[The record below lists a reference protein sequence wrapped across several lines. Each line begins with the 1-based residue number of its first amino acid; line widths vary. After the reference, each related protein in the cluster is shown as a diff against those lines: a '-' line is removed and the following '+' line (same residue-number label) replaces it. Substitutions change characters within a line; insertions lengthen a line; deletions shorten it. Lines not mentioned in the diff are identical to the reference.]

1 MGGNVDKVKALI
13 IAAVVCIIA
22 SLTAVTCHY
31 QSEATRL
38 QEELTTTQGALKTAS
53 NTIQQMKE
61 RNAELSKL
69 DKRYHDEI
77 KAIRSD
83 IADLRTGIDNG
94 TIRLRVNAVPMR
106 TDSNTGTSSRID
118 GATCEPTAGATQSY
132 LSLREQLKTKDA
144 QIIGLQDYIKNICL
158 KGSDNHESNR

>member
-1 MGGNVDKVKALI
+1 MDKVKALI
-13 IAAVVCIIA
+13 IAAVVCIIT

-53 NTIQQMKE
+53 KTIQQMKE

-83 IADLRTGIDNG
+83 IADLRAGIDNG
-94 TIRLRVNAVPMR
+94 SIRLRVNATPVRVSGP
-106 TDSNTGTSSRID
+106 TGTASAID

>member
-1 MGGNVDKVKALI
+1 MDKVKTLI
-13 IAAVVCIIA
+13 IAVVVCIVVGLVA
-22 SLTAVTCHY
+22 ALSHC
-31 QSEATRL
+31 QSVINTM
-38 QEELTTTQGALKTAS
+38 QSELTTTQGALKTAS

-94 TIRLRVNAVPMR
+94 TIRLRVNATPVRVSDP
-106 TDSNTGTSSRID
+106 TGSASAID

-144 QIIGLQDYIKNICL
+144 QITGLQDYIKTQCL
-158 KGSDNHESNR
+158 RKE

>member
-1 MGGNVDKVKALI
+1 MDKVKALI
-13 IAAVVCIIA
+13 IAVIVCIVA
-22 SLTAVTCHY
+22 GLTAALCHY
-31 QSEATRL
+31 QSTINTL
-38 QEELTTTQGALKTAS
+38 QTELTTTQGALKTAS

-106 TDSNTGTSSRID
+106 TDSNSGTSSRID
-118 GATCEPTAGATQSY
+118 GATCEPTSGAAQSY

-144 QIIGLQDYIKNICL
+144 QITGLQDYIKTQCL
-158 KGSDNHESNR
+158 RKE

>member
-1 MGGNVDKVKALI
+1 MKTLI
-13 IAAVVCIIA
+13 IAVVVCIIA
-22 SLTAVTCHY
+22 SLTAVTCYY
-31 QSEATRL
+31 QGEAARL
-38 QEELTTTQGALKTAS
+38 QEEVTVTKGALKTAS

-94 TIRLRVNAVPMR
+94 TIKLRVNAVPMR
-106 TDSNTGTSSRID
+106 TDSNTGAASRID
-118 GATCEPTAGATQSY
+118 GASCRLTPDAESAY

-144 QIIGLQDYIKNICL
+144 QITGLQDYIKTQCL
-158 KGSDNHESNR
+158 RKE

>member
-1 MGGNVDKVKALI
+1 MDKIKALI
-13 IAAVVCIIA
+13 IAVVVCIIVG
-22 SLTAVTCHY
+22 LTAALCQTQGTV
-31 QSEATRL
+31 TRL

-83 IADLRTGIDNG
+83 IADLRSGINSG
-94 TIRLRVNAVPMR
+94 AIRLHVNAIPVR
-106 TDSNTGTSSRID
+106 VSDATGTASRID
-118 GATCEPTAGATQSY
+118 GATCRPTASAQSNY
-132 LSLREQLKTKDA
+132 LSLREQLKEKDA
-144 QIIGLQDYIKNICL
+144 KITGLQGYINTQCL
-158 KGSDNHESNR
+158 RKE

>member
-1 MGGNVDKVKALI
+1 MDKIKALI
-13 IAAVVCIIA
+13 IAVVVCIIA
-22 SLTAVTCHY
+22 GLTAVTCYY
-31 QSEATRL
+31 QGEAARL
-38 QEELTTTQGALKTAS
+38 QEEVTVTKGALKTAS
-53 NTIQQMKE
+53 KTIQQMKE

-106 TDSNTGTSSRID
+106 TDSNPGTSSRID
-118 GATCEPTAGATQSY
+118 GATCEPTAGAAQSY

-144 QIIGLQDYIKNICL
+144 QIIGLQDYIKTICL

>member
-1 MGGNVDKVKALI
+1 MKTLI
-13 IAAVVCIIA
+13 IAVVVCIIVG
-22 SLTAVTCHY
+22 LTAALCQTQGAV
-31 QSEATRL
+31 TRL

-94 TIRLRVNAVPMR
+94 TIRLRVNAIPVRVSDP
-106 TDSNTGTSSRID
+106 TGTASAID
-118 GATCEPTAGATQSY
+118 GAACRLTPDAESAY
-132 LSLREQLKTKDA
+132 LSLREQLKEKDA
-144 QIIGLQDYIKNICL
+144 KITALQGYIKTQCL
-158 KGSDNHESNR
+158 RKE

>member
-13 IAAVVCIIA
+13 IAVVVCIIA
-22 SLTAVTCHY
+22 GLTAVTCYY
-31 QSEATRL
+31 QGEAARL
-38 QEELTTTQGALKTAS
+38 QEEVTVTKGALKTAS

-94 TIRLRVNAVPMR
+94 TIRLRVNAIPVR
-106 TDSNTGTSSRID
+106 VSDSTGSASSID
-118 GATCEPTAGATQSY
+118 GASCRLTPDAESAY
-132 LSLREQLKTKDA
+132 LSLREQLKEKDA
-144 QIIGLQDYIKNICL
+144 KITALQDYIKTQCL
-158 KGSDNHESNR
+158 RKE

>member
-1 MGGNVDKVKALI
+1 MGGNVDKIKALI
-13 IAAVVCIIA
+13 IAVVVCIIVG
-22 SLTAVTCHY
+22 LTAALCQTQGTV
-31 QSEATRL
+31 TRL

-83 IADLRTGIDNG
+83 IADLRSGIDSG
-94 TIRLRVNAVPMR
+94 AIRLHVNAIPVRVPDA
-106 TDSNTGTSSRID
+106 TAATSRID
-118 GATCEPTAGATQSY
+118 GATCRLTPDAESAY
-132 LSLREQLKTKDA
+132 LSLREQLKEKDA
-144 QIIGLQDYIKNICL
+144 KITGLQDYINTQCL
-158 KGSDNHESNR
+158 RKE

>member
-1 MGGNVDKVKALI
+1 MGGNVDKVKALT
-13 IAAVVCIIA
+13 IAVVVCIIA
-22 SLTAVTCHY
+22 GLTAVTCYY
-31 QSEATRL
+31 QGEAARL
-38 QEELTTTQGALKTAS
+38 QEEVTVTQGALKTAS

-94 TIRLRVNAVPMR
+94 TIRLRVNAIPVR
-106 TDSNTGTSSRID
+106 VSDSTGTASRID
-118 GATCEPTAGATQSY
+118 GATCELDASARQSY

-144 QIIGLQDYIKNICL
+144 QIVGLQDYIKTQCL
-158 KGSDNHESNR
+158 RKE

>member
-1 MGGNVDKVKALI
+1 MKTLI
-13 IAAVVCIIA
+13 IAVVVCIIA
-22 SLTAVTCHY
+22 GLTAVTCYY
-31 QSEATRL
+31 QGETARL
-38 QEELTTTQGALKTAS
+38 QEEVTVTKGALKTAS

-94 TIRLRVNAVPMR
+94 TIRLRVNATPVRVSDPAG
-106 TDSNTGTSSRID
+106 SASAID
-118 GATCEPTAGATQSY
+118 GASCRLTPDAESAY
-132 LSLREQLKTKDA
+132 LSLREQLKEKDA
-144 QIIGLQDYIKNICL
+144 KITALQGYIKTQCL
-158 KGSDNHESNR
+158 RKE

>member
-1 MGGNVDKVKALI
+1 MDKIKALI
-13 IAAVVCIIA
+13 IATVVCIIT
-22 SLTAVTCHY
+22 SLTAVTYHC

-83 IADLRTGIDNG
+83 IADMRTGIDNG
-94 TIRLRVNAVPMR
+94 TIRLRVNAIPVRVSDPA
-106 TDSNTGTSSRID
+106 GTASSID
-118 GATCEPTAGATQSY
+118 GATCQLSKSAESAY

-144 QIIGLQDYIKNICL
+144 QILGLQDYIKTQCL
-158 KGSDNHESNR
+158 RKE

>member
-1 MGGNVDKVKALI
+1 MKTVI
-13 IAAVVCIIA
+13 IAAIVCVVVGLVAALSHC
-22 SLTAVTCHY
+22 
-31 QSEATRL
+31 QSVINTM
-38 QEELTTTQGALKTAS
+38 QSELTTTQGALKTAS

-94 TIRLRVNAVPMR
+94 TIRLRVNATPVR
-106 TDSNTGTSSRID
+106 VSDSTGTASRID
-118 GATCEPTAGATQSY
+118 GATCELDATARQSY
-132 LSLREQLKTKDA
+132 LSLREQLKEKDA
-144 QIIGLQDYIKNICL
+144 KITALQGYIKTQCL
-158 KGSDNHESNR
+158 RKE

>member
-1 MGGNVDKVKALI
+1 MDKVKTLI
-13 IAAVVCIIA
+13 IAVVVCIIA
-22 SLTAVTCHY
+22 GLTAVTCYY
-31 QSEATRL
+31 QGEAARL
-38 QEELTTTQGALKTAS
+38 QEEVTVTKGALKTAS

-94 TIRLRVNAVPMR
+94 TIRLRVNAIPVRVSDPA
-106 TDSNTGTSSRID
+106 GTASSID
-118 GATCEPTAGATQSY
+118 GASCRLTPDAESAY
-132 LSLREQLKTKDA
+132 LSLREQLKEKDA
-144 QIIGLQDYIKNICL
+144 KITALQGYIKTQCL
-158 KGSDNHESNR
+158 RKE

>member
-1 MGGNVDKVKALI
+1 MKTLI
-13 IAAVVCIIA
+13 IAVVVCIIA
-22 SLTAVTCHY
+22 GLTAVTCYY
-31 QSEATRL
+31 QGEAARL
-38 QEELTTTQGALKTAS
+38 QEEVTVTKGALKTAS

-94 TIRLRVNAVPMR
+94 TIRLRVNAIPVRVSDP
-106 TDSNTGTSSRID
+106 TGTASAID
-118 GATCEPTAGATQSY
+118 GAACRLTPDAESAY
-132 LSLREQLKTKDA
+132 LSLREQLKEKDA
-144 QIIGLQDYIKNICL
+144 KITALQDYIKTQCIR
-158 KGSDNHESNR
+158 KE

>member
-1 MGGNVDKVKALI
+1 VDKIKALI
-13 IAAVVCIIA
+13 IAVVVCIIVG
-22 SLTAVTCHY
+22 LTAALCQNQGTV
-31 QSEATRL
+31 TRL

-83 IADLRTGIDNG
+83 IADLRTGIDSG
-94 TIRLRVNAVPMR
+94 TIRLHVNAIPVR
-106 TDSNTGTSSRID
+106 VSDSTGTASRID
-118 GATCEPTAGATQSY
+118 GTACRLTPDAESAY
-132 LSLREQLKTKDA
+132 LSLREQLKEKDA
-144 QIIGLQDYIKNICL
+144 RITGLQDYIKTQCL
-158 KGSDNHESNR
+158 RKE

>member
-1 MGGNVDKVKALI
+1 MDKVKTLI
-13 IAAVVCIIA
+13 IAVVVCIIA
-22 SLTAVTCHY
+22 GLTAVTCYY
-31 QSEATRL
+31 QGEAARL
-38 QEELTTTQGALKTAS
+38 QEEVTVTKGALKTAS
-53 NTIQQMKE
+53 NTIQQMKD

-94 TIRLRVNAVPMR
+94 TIRLRVNATPVRVSDPAG
-106 TDSNTGTSSRID
+106 SASAID
-118 GATCEPTAGATQSY
+118 GATCRLTPDAESAY

-144 QIIGLQDYIKNICL
+144 QITGLQDYIKTQCL
-158 KGSDNHESNR
+158 RKE

>member
-83 IADLRTGIDNG
+83 IADMRTGIDNG
-94 TIRLRVNAVPMR
+94 AIRLHVNATPVR
-106 TDSNTGTSSRID
+106 VSDTTGTASRID

>member
-1 MGGNVDKVKALI
+1 MDKVKALI

-53 NTIQQMKE
+53 KTIQQMKE

-83 IADLRTGIDNG
+83 IADLRTGIDSG
-94 TIRLRVNAVPMR
+94 AIRLHVNAIPVR
-106 TDSNTGTSSRID
+106 VSDSTGTASAID
-118 GATCEPTAGATQSY
+118 GATCEPTADAKSAY

-144 QIIGLQDYIKNICL
+144 QIVGLQDYIKNICL
-158 KGSDNHESNR
+158 KGSNNHESNR

>member
-1 MGGNVDKVKALI
+1 MDKVKTLI
-13 IAAVVCIIA
+13 IAVVVCIIA
-22 SLTAVTCHY
+22 GLAAVPCYYQGETA
-31 QSEATRL
+31 RL
-38 QEELTTTQGALKTAS
+38 QEEVTVTKGALKTAS

-94 TIRLRVNAVPMR
+94 TIRLRVNAIPVR
-106 TDSNTGTSSRID
+106 VSDSAESASRID
-118 GATCEPTAGATQSY
+118 GASCRLTPDAESAY

-144 QIIGLQDYIKNICL
+144 QITGLQDYIKTQCL
-158 KGSDNHESNR
+158 RKE

>member
-1 MGGNVDKVKALI
+1 MDKIKALI
-13 IAAVVCIIA
+13 IAVIVCIVA
-22 SLTAVTCHY
+22 GLTAALCHY
-31 QSEATRL
+31 QSTINTL
-38 QEELTTTQGALKTAS
+38 QTELTTTQGALKTAS

-94 TIRLRVNAVPMR
+94 TIRLRVNAIPVRVSDPA
-106 TDSNTGTSSRID
+106 GTASSID
-118 GATCEPTAGATQSY
+118 GATCQLSKSAESAY

-144 QIIGLQDYIKNICL
+144 QILGLQDYIKTQCL
-158 KGSDNHESNR
+158 RKE

>member
-1 MGGNVDKVKALI
+1 MDKVKALV
-13 IAAVVCIIA
+13 IAVVVCIIA
-22 SLTAVTCHY
+22 GLTAVTCYY
-31 QSEATRL
+31 QGEAARL
-38 QEELTTTQGALKTAS
+38 QEEVTVTKGALKTAS

-83 IADLRTGIDNG
+83 IADLRTGIDSG
-94 TIRLRVNAVPMR
+94 AIRLHVNAMPMR
-106 TDSNTGTSSRID
+106 VDAATGTASRID

-132 LSLREQLKTKDA
+132 LSIREQLKIKDA
-144 QIIGLQDYIKNICL
+144 QIVGLQDYIKNICL
-158 KGSDNHESNR
+158 KGRDNHESNR

>member
-1 MGGNVDKVKALI
+1 MGENVDKIKALI
-13 IAAVVCIIA
+13 IAVIVCIVA
-22 SLTAVTCHY
+22 GLTAALCHY
-31 QSEATRL
+31 QSTINTL
-38 QEELTTTQGALKTAS
+38 QTELTTTQGALKTAS

-94 TIRLRVNAVPMR
+94 TIRLRVNAIPVRVSDPA
-106 TDSNTGTSSRID
+106 GTASRID
-118 GATCEPTAGATQSY
+118 GATCELDASARQSY

-144 QIIGLQDYIKNICL
+144 QITGLQDYIKTQCL
-158 KGSDNHESNR
+158 RKE

>member
-1 MGGNVDKVKALI
+1 MDKVKTLI
-13 IAAVVCIIA
+13 IAVVVCIVVGLVA
-22 SLTAVTCHY
+22 ALSHC
-31 QSEATRL
+31 QSVINTM
-38 QEELTTTQGALKTAS
+38 QSELTTTQGALKTAS

-94 TIRLRVNAVPMR
+94 TIRLRVNAIPVRVSDPA
-106 TDSNTGTSSRID
+106 GTASAID
-118 GATCEPTAGATQSY
+118 GAACRLTPDAESAY
-132 LSLREQLKTKDA
+132 LSLREQLKEKDA
-144 QIIGLQDYIKNICL
+144 KITALQGYIKTQCL
-158 KGSDNHESNR
+158 RKE

>member
-1 MGGNVDKVKALI
+1 MDKVKTLI

-83 IADLRTGIDNG
+83 IADLRDGIDSG
-94 TIRLRVNAVPMR
+94 AIRLRVNAIPVR
-106 TDSNTGTSSRID
+106 VSDSTGTASSID

>member
-1 MGGNVDKVKALI
+1 MDKVKTLI
-13 IAAVVCIIA
+13 IAVVVCIVVGLVA
-22 SLTAVTCHY
+22 ALSHC
-31 QSEATRL
+31 QSVINTM
-38 QEELTTTQGALKTAS
+38 QSELTTTQGALKTAS

-94 TIRLRVNAVPMR
+94 TIRLRVNAIPVR
-106 TDSNTGTSSRID
+106 VSDSTGTASAID
-118 GATCEPTAGATQSY
+118 GAACRLTPDAESAY
-132 LSLREQLKTKDA
+132 LSLREQLKEKDA
-144 QIIGLQDYIKNICL
+144 KITALQGYIKTQCL
-158 KGSDNHESNR
+158 RKE

>member
-1 MGGNVDKVKALI
+1 MDKIKALI
-13 IAAVVCIIA
+13 IAVVVCIIVG
-22 SLTAVTCHY
+22 LTAALCQTQGTV
-31 QSEATRL
+31 TRL

-77 KAIRSD
+77 KAIRAD
-83 IADLRTGIDNG
+83 IADLRTGIDSG
-94 TIRLRVNAVPMR
+94 AIRLHVNAIPVR
-106 TDSNTGTSSRID
+106 VSDATGTASRID
-118 GATCEPTAGATQSY
+118 GATCRLTASAQSNY

-144 QIIGLQDYIKNICL
+144 QITGLQDYIKTQCL
-158 KGSDNHESNR
+158 RKE

>member
-1 MGGNVDKVKALI
+1 MKTLI
-13 IAAVVCIIA
+13 IAVVVCIVVGLVA
-22 SLTAVTCHY
+22 ALSHC
-31 QSEATRL
+31 QSVINTM
-38 QEELTTTQGALKTAS
+38 QSELTTTQGALKTAS

-94 TIRLRVNAVPMR
+94 TIRLRVNAIPVRVSDPA
-106 TDSNTGTSSRID
+106 GTASAID
-118 GATCEPTAGATQSY
+118 GATCEPTSGAAQSY